1 MLEWVLELDE
11 KIFLT
16 LNGLGSPY
24 LDTFMIWMSDKYL
37 WIPLYLYLIFRLY
50 QQEGKKLLWPLIT
63 LIVVI
68 ICTDQTTA
76 GFMKPYFERL
86 RPCKDPALE
95 DLIVIIGECRGKFGF
110 ASGHAANSFGLAA
123 FFYFKE
129 RSLFSKGLL
138 LWAAIV
144 SYSRVYLGVHY
155 PADILVG
162 MLVGVFWAYVLYA
175 TMKSFRLRA
184 KAY

>member
-1 MLEWVLELDE
+1 MLDWLLALDE
-11 KIFLT
+11 KIFLIF
-16 LNGLGSPY
+16 NGLGSPH

-50 QQEGKKLLWPLIT
+50 QQEGKQLTWPLIT
-63 LIVVI
+63 LIIVI

-95 DLIVIIGECRGKFGF
+95 NLMIVIGECRGKFGF

-123 FFYFKE
+123 FFYFHE
-129 RSLFSKGLL
+129 RSRFSKVLL
-138 LWAAIV
+138 LWAAVV

-162 MLVGVFWAYVLYA
+162 TLVGISWAYTLY
-175 TMKSFRLRA
+175 TLMKHLRFKLRA
-184 KAY
+184 Y